1 MPYSTPRVAIVTG
14 AARGIGRAIA
24 VRLAAEGAAV
34 AVADLD
40 PASCTETVELVRA
53 AGGTGTAVR
62 LDVTDET
69 SVADA
74 VAETTAGLGAPTIL
88 VNNAG
93 ITRDNM
99 LFKMSLDDW
108 GAVMDVHLK
117 GAFLMSKA
125 VQSAM
130 VEAKWGR
137 SVSLSSLSALGS
149 RGQANYAA
157 AKAGIQGFTR
167 TIAIELGQ
175 FGITANAIAPGFVD
189 TDMVRATAER
199 IGVAYEEFVAD
210 SAKQIAVR
218 RVGQPEDIAA
228 LVAFLAGE
236 ESGYISG
243 QIQQSSCLEV
253 LVDSC

>member
-1 MPYSTPRVAIVTG
+1 MPYSSPRVAIVTG

-34 AVADLD
+34 GVADLD
-40 PASCTETVELVRA
+40 PASCTETVDLIRA
-53 AGGTGTAVR
+53 AGGTAAAVR
-62 LDVTDET
+62 LNVTEEA
-69 SVADA
+69 SVTEA
-74 VAETTAGLGAPTIL
+74 VAAVTSELAAPTIL

-99 LFKMSLDDW
+99 LFKMSVDEW
-108 GAVMDVHLK
+108 ESVMDVHLK

-125 VQSAM
+125 VQGAM
-130 VEAKWGR
+130 VAAKWGR
-137 SVSLSSLSALGS
+137 IVSLSSLSALGS
-149 RGQANYAA
+149 RGQSNYSA

-167 TIAIELGQ
+167 TVAIELGQ

-199 IGVAYEEFVAD
+199 IGVPYEQFVAD

-228 LVAFLAGE
+228 LVAFLASE

-243 QIQQSSCLEV
+243 QTIYAAGGPTV
-253 LVDSC
+253 